1 MARHDYSADSAPL
14 PPLSL
19 RPGVSGTRKY
29 APAEIVRFPALPASL
44 SGVFLTTTSV
54 D

>member
-1 MARHDYSADSAPL
+1 MAKQHYSADSAPL

-19 RPGVSGTRKY
+19 RPGVSGSRKN

-44 SGVFLTTTSV
+44 SGLFLTTTSV